1 MPDYS
6 VSGGRTLLGILIAS
20 LALAGA
26 CQSSSSTPSA
36 DVWAVVDSQEVSRD
50 DVEKAFRRVVQA
62 DTAPTSED
70 EVLTAK
76 LGIVDELITQ
86 EVLLGR
92 ARSLNLSVTDAE
104 VDAAFAERKGNLT
117 EDAFQQQ
124 LRDRSLNDTDLKE
137 ALRRELLADKLLD
150 LEVTSK
156 INLTDADIAA
166 FYEANRANF
175 NVAEP
180 QYRIAQIVITPGPD
194 QQLRNRL
201 GDDAT
206 SPAAAQ
212 RKAQM
217 LMQRL
222 QEGADFVQLAMDY
235 SEDPQTAPQGG
246 DLGFVPASA
255 LEQVPP
261 QLRNAVLQAE
271 PGNVSLVSAGGG
283 HTLVL
288 LVSKEAAGLRSLD
301 TPGVRDSIRQLL
313 QGRKEQLLRM
323 AYITNVR
330 GDADI
335 TNYLA
340 RSIALSQS
348 APSGLNPAAPGN
360 R

>member
-1 MPDYS
+1 MLEHDLS
-6 VSGGRTLLGILIAS
+6 ARGTVLGVLVAA

-26 CQSSSSTPSA
+26 CQSSSSTPST
-36 DVWAVVDSQEVSRD
+36 DVWAVVNGEEVTRD
-50 DVEKAFRRVVQA
+50 DVEKAFRRVVQPA
-62 DTAPTSED
+62 TSPTSED
-70 EVLTAK
+70 EALTVK

-92 ARSLNLSVTDAE
+92 ARALNLTVTDAE
-104 VDAAFAERKGNLT
+104 VDAAFNERKGNLT

-124 LRDRSLNDTDLKE
+124 LRERSLNDVDLKE
-137 ALRRELLADKLLD
+137 ALRRELLADKLID

-156 INLTDADIAA
+156 ITITDADIAA

-175 NVAEP
+175 SVAET
-180 QYRIAQIVITPGPD
+180 QYRIAQIVVTPGPD
-194 QQLRNRL
+194 PQLRNRL

-206 SPAAAQ
+206 TPAAAQ

-222 QEGADFVQLAMDY
+222 QQGGDFVQLAMDY

-255 LEQVPP
+255 LAQVPP
-261 QLRNAVLQAE
+261 QLRNAVLQSE
-271 PGNVSLVSAGGG
+271 PGSVNLVSAGGG

-288 LVSKEAAGLRSLD
+288 LVSKEPAGQRSLD
-301 TPGVRDSIRQLL
+301 TPGVRDNIRELL
-313 QGRKEQLLRM
+313 RGRKEQLLRM
-323 AYITNVR
+323 AYITSAR
-330 GDADI
+330 GDAEI

-340 RSIALSQS
+340 RSIAQSQS
-348 APSGLNPAAPGN
+348 PPSGLSPSPPGN
-360 R
+360 K